1 MSINPNDTTP
11 AAPGANVNVKWQTD
25 VSGNV
30 SAYVAPASVTGTP
43 AAIGIV
49 IDGGGSTP
57 ATGSKGFTQ
66 VPYGC
71 TITGWTM
78 LADVSGSA
86 QVTVKKSTYAGFP
99 TTSSIVAS
107 AQPNLSSAQKN
118 TSTTLTGWTTAIT
131 AGDVLEFN
139 LDSAT
144 TVTRIFLELQV
155 TKT

>member
-1 MSINPNDTTP
+1 
-11 AAPGANVNVKWQTD
+11 
-25 VSGNV
+25 V
-30 SAYVAPASVTGTP
+30 SAYVAPSGVAGSTEAV
-43 AAIGIV
+43 GIV

-57 ATGSKGFTQ
+57 ATGSKGYTQ
-66 VPYGC
+66 VPYNC

-86 QVTVKKSTYAGFP
+86 QITVKKSTYAGFP
-99 TTSSIVAS
+99 TTSSIVA
-107 AQPNLSSAQKN
+107 AAPPALSSVQKASN
-118 TSTTLTGWTTAIT
+118 VLLPGWTTTIT

-155 TKT
+155 ART